1 MIFQGDA
8 VLKTVVEM
16 AIQDLR
22 DNPWLIDDIFSQFTN
37 NPHLKVK
44 FSKEIENCKEWFRNN
59 QINVYM
65 SHIDTKEQFPAIT
78 IHVGDSVE
86 SIENA
91 RLGDLDVETV
101 ELDPESIGRTIS
113 YIVKPFIPVSYN
125 SSTGTIV
132 APSGVNLKY
141 AKKGMTLVNPETGE
155 SVEILNIKSSKTLQ
169 IAKDLNFDFEQLG
182 ILPRYKLFDA
192 RRETAAFKE
201 TYHIGCHAH
210 GKVSELMWL
219 WSIVSYGLMRYRQD
233 LLEADD
239 FCISS
244 LKSSEIIKN
253 KAFETDKVFSRFI
266 DISGLVQNSWL
277 KAPRKR
283 VEGVLLNDSEA
294 DLASSDPDS
303 FVGGVKVIGPD
314 GDNEDNNG
322 LWDMSGQDN

>member
-8 VLKTVVEM
+8 VIKTAIEM

-22 DNPWLIDDIFSQFTN
+22 DNLWLIDDIFSQFTN
-37 NPHLKVK
+37 NPHLRVK
-44 FSKEIENCKEWFRNN
+44 FGKEIENCKEWFKNN
-59 QINVYM
+59 QINISM
-65 SHIDTKEQFPAIT
+65 SNIDTKEQFPAIT

-91 RLGDLDVETV
+91 RLGDLDVELV
-101 ELDPESIGRTIS
+101 ELDPESIGRTIG
-113 YIVKPFIPVSYN
+113 YIVKPFTPTSYD
-125 SSTGTIV
+125 SSTGLIV
-132 APSGVNLKY
+132 APAGTNLKY
-141 AKKGMTLVNPETGE
+141 AKEGMTLVNPDTGE
-155 SVEILNIKSSKTLQ
+155 GVEILKIKSSKSLQ
-169 IAKDLNFDFEQLG
+169 VASNLNLDFETLG

-210 GKVSELMWL
+210 GKVTELMWL

-244 LKSSEIIKN
+244 LKSTEMIKN
-253 KAFETDKVFSRFI
+253 RGFKTDNVYSRFI

-283 VEGVLLNDSEA
+283 VEGVILNDSDA
-294 DLASSDPDS
+294 DKASSDPDS
-303 FVGGVKVIGPD
+303 FIGGVKVIGPS

-322 LWDMSGQDN
+322 LWDMSGEGD